1 MIFASREV
9 VKANLQNQDFLSGER
24 RANRSRQPTRRSVA
38 RSAEWIWQNNV
49 MCPYDGSNCPG
60 TFFALTANWWRRLET
75 VQHLYA
81 FRRSER
87 WNSSMLNKHAPFS
100 PSRSRFSR
108 HYSAM
113 KNQFAMMYCSFP
125 FPLWLRLLTADKSE
139 SLRSKIEQRRLQ
151 RGNKKVRLEH
161 PDNTA
166 GGYDDPRPNNPAHW
180 LFYFYSNVFIMWEK
194 ALSRPR
200 LEG

>member
-108 HYSAM
+108 HYWLWKINLRWCIVVFLSPCDWGSSQQISQSLCGQRLNSVGYKEGIKRFGWNILIIRQEDTM
-113 KNQFAMMYCSFP
+113 IPVLIIQLTDFFIFIQMYS
-125 FPLWLRLLTADKSE
+125 
-139 SLRSKIEQRRLQ
+139 
-151 RGNKKVRLEH
+151 
-161 PDNTA
+161 
-166 GGYDDPRPNNPAHW
+166 
-180 LFYFYSNVFIMWEK
+180 
-194 ALSRPR
+194 
-200 LEG
+200 